1 MVEFPCAFLKYG
13 SIAKK
18 RQTVYHNGS
27 RIRERVYTM
36 ELPIGKMIFSL
47 RKKNG
52 ITQEQLANA
61 VGVSIPAVSKWETG
75 NSYPDITLLIPI
87 ARYLGVTVDELLHYE
102 SEITPEKVLEIEK
115 ECTEK
120 FESDGFDPG
129 LSLCD
134 DYLKEYPNNLYL
146 KYRLSGLLPWYAA
159 KCGVNDET
167 ARAAVEKAAGLLKE
181 AGESKEDKIRSASR
195 YLLACTYLQMD
206 KSKEAQDIL
215 EAMPAEEV
223 DPKKML
229 PTVYL
234 QRGEFDK
241 AMKLNQQN
249 LFEGV
254 QSAAMAL
261 TGLASIAMRQK
272 KWDDALRY
280 ADAQRKLIEAFGLDD
295 FMMSSNCQLYLL
307 IYSRRK
313 DAERTLKYLKQYV
326 SVFPYDVSTLR
337 LSDNFFFSMAETKE
351 PSVML
356 NFTKETVVREL
367 KQNKDFDFLRG
378 DARFQSLLESFQ
390 N

>member
-1 MVEFPCAFLKYG
+1 
-13 SIAKK
+13 
-18 RQTVYHNGS
+18 
-27 RIRERVYTM
+27 
-36 ELPIGKMIFSL
+36 
-47 RKKNG
+47 
-52 ITQEQLANA
+52 
-61 VGVSIPAVSKWETG
+61 
-75 NSYPDITLLIPI
+75 
-87 ARYLGVTVDELLHYE
+87 
-102 SEITPEKVLEIEK
+102 
-115 ECTEK
+115 
-120 FESDGFDPG
+120 
-129 LSLCD
+129 
-134 DYLKEYPNNLYL
+134 
-146 KYRLSGLLPWYAA
+146 
-159 KCGVNDET
+159 
-167 ARAAVEKAAGLLKE
+167 VEKAAGLLKE